1 MIKKGDE
8 FKVQVSRDELL
19 HIAKLSDLKIND
31 DEIDNYRLNL
41 EDILNFAE
49 IVKNANVDGL
59 DETIGANDNYNVFRE
74 DVVKE
79 FEDRDALMANAPEKE
94 RDMFK
99 VPKVIQ

>member
-1 MIKKGDE
+1 M
-8 FKVQVSRDELL
+8 QVSREELL

-31 DEIDNYRLNL
+31 EEIDNYRLNL

-49 IVKNANVDGL
+49 IVKNADVEGL
-59 DETIGANDNYNVFRE
+59 DETIGANDNFNVFRE
-74 DVVKE
+74 DEIKE
-79 FEDRDALMANAPEKE
+79 FEDRDALLANAPEKE

>member
-1 MIKKGDE
+1 M
-8 FKVQVSRDELL
+8 QVSREELL

-49 IVKNANVDGL
+49 VVKNANVDGL
-59 DETIGANDNYNVFRE
+59 DETIGANDNCNVFRKDE
-74 DVVKE
+74 IKE
-79 FEDRDALMANAPEKE
+79 FEDKEALLANAPEKE
-94 RDMFK
+94 RNMFK

>member
-1 MIKKGDE
+1 M
-8 FKVQVSRDELL
+8 QVSREELL

>member
-1 MIKKGDE
+1 M
-8 FKVQVSRDELL
+8 QVSREELL

-41 EDILNFAE
+41 EDILNFADV
-49 IVKNANVDGL
+49 VKNANVEGL
-59 DETIGANDNYNVFRE
+59 DETIGANDNFNVFRKDE
-74 DVVKE
+74 IKE
-79 FEDRDALMANAPEKE
+79 FEDREALLANAPEKE

>member
-1 MIKKGDE
+1 M
-8 FKVQVSRDELL
+8 QVSKEELL
-19 HIAKLSDLKIND
+19 HIAKLSDLKISE
-31 DEIDNYRLNL
+31 DEVDNYRLNL
-41 EDILNFAE
+41 EDILNFAD

-74 DVVKE
+74 DEIKE
-79 FEDRDALMANAPEKE
+79 FEDRDALLQNAPEKE

>member
-1 MIKKGDE
+1 M
-8 FKVQVSRDELL
+8 QVSNEELL

-31 DEIDNYRLNL
+31 EELESYRANL

-49 IVKNANVDGL
+49 IVNSANVD
-59 DETIGANDNYNVFRE
+59 E

-79 FEDRDALMANAPEKE
+79 FEDRDALLVNAPEKE

-99 VPKVIQ
+99 IPKVIQ

>member
-1 MIKKGDE
+1 M
-8 FKVQVSRDELL
+8 QVSREELL

-49 IVKNANVDGL
+49 IVKNADVNGL

-74 DVVKE
+74 DEIKE
-79 FEDRDALMANAPEKE
+79 FEDREALLQNAPGKE

>member
-1 MIKKGDE
+1 M
-8 FKVQVSRDELL
+8 QVSREELL

-31 DEIDNYRLNL
+31 EEIDNYRLNL

-49 IVKNANVDGL
+49 IVKNADVNGL

-74 DVVKE
+74 DEIKE
-79 FEDRDALMANAPEKE
+79 FEDREALMANAPEKE

>member
-1 MIKKGDE
+1 VIKKGDE
-8 FKVQVSRDELL
+8 FKVQVSREELL
-19 HIAKLSDLKIND
+19 HIAKLSDLKIKD

-49 IVKNANVDGL
+49 IVKNADVNGL

-74 DVVKE
+74 DEIKE
-79 FEDRDALMANAPEKE
+79 FEDRDALLQNAPEKE

>member
-1 MIKKGDE
+1 M
-8 FKVQVSRDELL
+8 QVSREELL
-19 HIAKLSDLKIND
+19 HIAKLSYLKIND

-49 IVKNANVDGL
+49 IVKNADVNGL

-74 DVVKE
+74 DEIKE
-79 FEDRDALMANAPEKE
+79 FEDREALMANAPEKE
-94 RDMFK
+94 RNMFK

>member
-1 MIKKGDE
+1 M
-8 FKVQVSRDELL
+8 QVSREELL
-19 HIAKLSDLKIND
+19 HIAKLSDLKIDEN
-31 DEIDNYRLNL
+31 EIDNYRLNL

-59 DETIGANDNYNVFRE
+59 DETIGANDSYNVFRKDE
-74 DVVKE
+74 IKD
-79 FEDRDALMANAPEKE
+79 FEDRDALLANAPEKE